1 MTSLGRRVLPLLML
15 AAFMVG
21 QYGAL
26 YQREQ
31 LPAILTAHGAGLL
44 ALFWLLR
51 FTPVPLPA
59 PPAAP
64 PPLPT
69 RRPHLISLLLSVAL
83 AGIAWL
89 YLGGN
94 RFTFIGTSAW
104 LGSVLLFLLA
114 FWQGERVLTRP
125 SWAALRQ
132 QLRNWLTSREVW
144 AVALVLLLALAARL
158 YRLESV
164 PPEMNS
170 DHVEK
175 LLDVNDVLNGRYYIF
190 FERNTGREPMQF
202 YLIAAISRL
211 LDTGLSF
218 LSLKLSNVLMGV
230 VSVLGTYLLGREAGG
245 RRMGLL
251 AAFFVAVALWPVGTS
266 RIGLRYPFAPAFT
279 SLSLWLLWRGLRTG
293 QRNDW
298 LLAGVMLGLGL
309 HGYTSFRIMP
319 LVVTA
324 TIGVRL
330 LVAPPEGWRGWV
342 RLVQNMA
349 LCVAVVLLLF
359 LPLGRYMSEWPDMFW
374 YRSLTRSTGLE
385 QPLEGTIWQVAGLTL
400 LRTVGMF
407 TWVGDRVFVSTIP
420 NVPVL
425 DAISAAFFF
434 VGMGWALVALV
445 RGGSSRWVAAAALVG
460 GFLLLLPSALNFAF
474 PLESPSVV
482 RTGGAIPLVALLF
495 ALGVRTILE
504 QGHAAWT
511 GRWGRCGVTI
521 GVALLLIG
529 MAFINYQ
536 RYFGPYVTIYRSLA
550 MNTGEVSA
558 TLRDY
563 LSVVGDTDHMM
574 AKGWPHWVDNRAL
587 AIQLDDVGWEK
598 RRTSMQLLPLLN
610 VAPKDGQA
618 LLFLLHPV
626 DTLALKALHYTYPT
640 GWPITFHSPTPH
652 RDYILFIVPGSR
664 PADYE
669 SQE

>member
-1 MTSLGRRVLPLLML
+1 ML
-15 AAFMVG
+15 G

-31 LPAILTAHGAGLL
+31 WPAILTAHGAGLL
-44 ALFWLLR
+44 ALLWLLR
-51 FTPVPLPA
+51 FTPTPLPPPPDA
-59 PPAAP
+59 PTPPPARGPRLLA
-64 PPLPT
+64 
-69 RRPHLISLLLSVAL
+69 LLLCVILEGVAWRFL
-83 AGIAWL
+83 E
-89 YLGGN
+89 GN
-94 RFTFIGTSAW
+94 RFTLIGTSAW

-114 FWQGERVLTRP
+114 FWQGEVTLPRP
-125 SWAALRQ
+125 SAALRQ
-132 QLRNWLTSREVW
+132 RVGRWLMSREVW

-175 LLDVNDVLNGRYYIF
+175 LLDVNDVLNGRHYIF

-202 YLIAAISRL
+202 YLVAAIIRL

-218 LSLKLSNVLMGV
+218 YSLKLSNVLMGV
-230 VSVLGTYLLGREAGG
+230 LSVLGTYLLGREAGG
-245 RRMGLL
+245 RRVGWL

-279 SLSLWLLWRGLRTG
+279 SLSLWLLWRALRTG

-298 LLAGVMLGLGL
+298 LLAGLMLGLGL

-319 LVVTA
+319 LVVAA
-324 TIGVRL
+324 TVGVRL
-330 LVAPPEGWRGWV
+330 LVAPPPGWRGWW
-342 RLVQNMA
+342 RLAQNLV
-349 LCVAVVLLLF
+349 LCAGVMLLLF
-359 LPLGRYMSEWPDMFW
+359 LPLGRYMTEWPDRFW
-374 YRSLTRSTGLE
+374 YRSLTRSTDLE
-385 QPLEGTIWQVAGLTL
+385 QPLAGPLWQVAGQTVA
-400 LRTVGMF
+400 RTVGMF
-407 TWVGDRVFVSTIP
+407 NWVGDRVFVSTIP

-425 DAISAAFFF
+425 DAISAAFFL
-434 VGMGWALVALV
+434 VGLGWGLVALV
-445 RGGSSRWVAAAALVG
+445 RGGPSRWVAAATLVG

-495 ALGVRTILE
+495 ALGVRAIVE
-504 QGHAAWT
+504 QGRAAWP
-511 GRWGRCGVTI
+511 GRWGRRGVTV
-521 GVALLLIG
+521 GVALLLLSMG
-529 MAFINYQ
+529 FINYQ

-574 AKGWPHWVDNRAL
+574 VKGWPHWVDTRAL
-587 AIQLDDVGWEK
+587 AIQLGDVGWEQ
-598 RRTSMQLLPLLN
+598 RRSSMQLLPLVG
-610 VAPKDGQA
+610 VAPEDGQA
-618 LLFLLHPV
+618 LLFLLHPA
-626 DTLALKALHYTYPT
+626 DSLSLKTLQKHYPT
-640 GWPITFHSPTPH
+640 GWPITFRSPTPH
-652 RDYILFIVPGSR
+652 RDYILFIVPGTH
-664 PADYE
+664 PATYE
-669 SQE
+669 